1 MGGGA
6 APDLA
11 CGACTLGWSKVRE
24 IQPRLVLISPES
36 LFFLA
41 GKIFLPSSPSIP
53 THKPA
58 SSKFPFRIFIRTR
71 TSGPHIS
78 RPHGKLWDKQ
88 ACKKKELFS
97 RWTVNSWIS
106 GCSGVGET
114 ALRFRALTALT
125 ELGSSLSPSP
135 RGADTLLSSSLRG
148 WRTLRLNSI
157 IQGTC

>member
-6 APDLA
+6 APVLA
-11 CGACTLGWSKVRE
+11 CGACTLGWSKIRE

-71 TSGPHIS
+71 TPGPHIS

-97 RWTVNSWIS
+97 RWTVNSW
-106 GCSGVGET
+106 CSGVGET

-125 ELGSSLSPSP
+125 DSWVPVSAPVPGELILSSLLASVG
-135 RGADTLLSSSLRG
+135 GAHLDL
-148 WRTLRLNSI
+148 I
-157 IQGTC
+157 V